1 MQSQP
6 MTGANL
12 AKIFILAASLGLV
25 SSSAVAQPALLS
37 SDEAVPVPALSAAKP
52 SMPDVLATVSDR
64 PSYNFSEADNQLLDE
79 VQRGCFNYLWNE
91 VGETGLAKDRV
102 MAPVASV
109 AGVGFQ
115 LSALPIGV
123 NRGWVTKQ
131 QAEQRALS
139 ILRALVPRKDNKR
152 YGIYLHYVDQH
163 TGGLDTKAPQV
174 FAGTVDHALFQA
186 GAMAAGSYFG
196 GEVSQLV
203 DKIVS
208 AAQWKPFLVIPKY
221 VDVPEG
227 LISFGWQPDDVAN
240 IAGEGEFR
248 PWVWHANSDEERL
261 VYFLAVGATQP
272 DHAVDPAYY
281 YRLSRRVIS
290 YGDRQ
295 PYCVSWTG
303 SLFTYFFS
311 HCWIDYGQYTAD
323 EPQQFGIDKP
333 RVDWLEN
340 SRRATLT
347 HIYRCR
353 ELQQQFGTFGQN
365 RWGLSPCMGIKR
377 LGDKWKRDK
386 PSYLVQELMPNY
398 SNVENWHRGTI
409 APYAAGSAIMFTPD
423 QSVAALRDMRN
434 LKDTNGKPLIWK
446 DPAEGGYG
454 FADSFNL
461 DQPHVSWDNV
471 AIDVGPMIVAI
482 ENARTGLVWKL
493 FHQHPSTRAAV
504 NRLGWKPLPG
514 KQ

>member
-1 MQSQP
+1 MQSQR
-6 MTGANL
+6 TLFLRSATIFSVAL
-12 AKIFILAASLGLV
+12 ALV
-25 SSSAVAQPALLS
+25 LSRSMATAEPVAIDSRQ
-37 SDEAVPVPALSAAKP
+37 VGPVPGLQVAESA
-52 SMPDVLATVSDR
+52 MPDVQATAAER
-64 PSYNFSEADNQLLDE
+64 PKYAFSEADNQLLDE

-91 VGETGLAKDRV
+91 VGETGMAKDRV
-102 MAPVASV
+102 MAPVVSV

-115 LSALPIGV
+115 LSALPIGIE
-123 NRGWVTKQ
+123 RGWVTHE
-131 QAEQRALS
+131 QAEQRALK
-139 ILRALVPRKDNKR
+139 ILRTLVPREDNKR
-152 YGIYLHYVDQH
+152 FGIYLHYVDQD

-196 GEVSQLV
+196 GEVSKLV
-203 DKIVS
+203 DQIVEQ
-208 AAQWKPFLVIPKY
+208 AQWKPFIVQPKY

-227 LISFGWQPDDVAN
+227 LVSFGWQPDDISNVQG
-240 IAGEGEFR
+240 AGSFR

-261 VYFLAVGATQP
+261 VYFLAVGAP
-272 DHAVDPAYY
+272 DEDSAIDPAYY
-281 YRLSRRVIS
+281 YRLSRRVIA

-295 PYCVSWTG
+295 PFCVSWTG

-311 HCWIDYGQYTAD
+311 HCWIDYGQYAAD
-323 EPQQFGIDKP
+323 DPQQFGIDKP

-353 ELQQQFGTFGQN
+353 ELAQQFGTFSQN

-377 LGDKWKRDK
+377 LGTKRGPDK

-398 SNVENWHRGTI
+398 SNVENWHRGTV
-409 APYAAGSAIMFTPD
+409 APYAAGSAIMFTPTE
-423 QSVAALRDMRN
+423 SVTALRAMRE
-434 LKDTNGKPLIWK
+434 LKDTEGNPLIWK

-482 ENARTGLVWKL
+482 ENARTGLIWKL
-493 FHQHPSTRAAV
+493 FHQHSSAQAAV
-504 NRLGWKPLPG
+504 ERLRWERLERDD
-514 KQ
+514 